1 VSYLFDNTA
10 SVLKEPALRLV
21 PPMAPLAPAQD
32 RNTER
37 MLVAYKRIQQAAE
50 NGERMRAYEVALDVD
65 MSEFHFARQFR
76 LLFGVS
82 PHAYYDELR
91 AKRARRL
98 LAQGQTEGEVA
109 RAIGF
114 RRPAE
119 LRALLSK
126 R

>member
-1 VSYLFDNTA
+1 MSFDNTA
-10 SVLKEPALRLV
+10 FILRESAVRLV
-21 PPMAPLAPAQD
+21 PPMAPALPTPDAK
-32 RNTER
+32 TER
-37 MLVAYKRIQQAAE
+37 MLVAHERIRLAAE
-50 NGERMRAYEVALDVD
+50 TGTRMRAYEVALDVD

-76 LLFGVS
+76 LAFGVS
-82 PHAYYDELR
+82 PHAYYDEVR

-98 LAQGQTEGEVA
+98 LMQGRTEGEVA

-119 LRALLSK
+119 LRALLAK

>member
-1 VSYLFDNTA
+1 VSCLYDNTA
-10 SVLKEPALRLV
+10 SVLHEPAVRLV
-21 PPMAPLAPAQD
+21 PPMAPALPKPD
-32 RNTER
+32 LKTER
-37 MLVAYKRIQQAAE
+37 MLIAHERIRLAAE
-50 NGERMRAYEVALDVD
+50 TGARMRAYEVALDVD

-76 LLFGVS
+76 LAFGVS
-82 PHAYYDELR
+82 PHAYYDEVR

-98 LAQGQTEGEVA
+98 LAQGRAEGEVA

-119 LRALLSK
+119 LRALLAK

>member
-1 VSYLFDNTA
+1 MSYLFDNTA
-10 SVLKEPALRLV
+10 SVLQEPALRLV
-21 PPMAPLAPAQD
+21 PPMAPARPTQD
-32 RNTER
+32 PKTER
-37 MLVAYKRIQQAAE
+37 MRIAHERIRRAAE
-50 NGERMRAYEVALDVD
+50 TGERMRAYEVALDVD

-76 LLFGVS
+76 LLFGIS

-91 AKRARRL
+91 ARRARRL
-98 LAQGQTEGEVA
+98 LAQGQAEGEVA
-109 RAIGF
+109 RAIGY